1 MGDANPSGEQAGM
14 EFLNY
19 FGGVFEPAA
28 LLLLLGG
35 TIGGLILGATPGLSP
50 TMAVALLIPFTFHL
64 SATQGLILLGA
75 AYTSTVAGGAVSAI
89 LLNIPGAPAN
99 IATALDGNEMARKG
113 QGARALQLSF
123 LASGVGGVIGVL
135 LLIFLTPVLAQWALK
150 FGPSHLFWIAILGV
164 TVIGSL
170 DSKSFVKGLLSGCI
184 GLWLSMIGYDE
195 ILGTER
201 FIFTDALTGGIHI
214 IPALIGLFA
223 IPQVME
229 MFSKGR
235 STANVNAISVPKY
248 SLSQSIR
255 ELLDSIRSLSIGAV
269 VGSVIG
275 LIPGVGGQ
283 ISGLVAYDQARKFSP
298 MREKFGTGHAE
309 GIIAAESAN
318 NAMVGPSLIPLLTLS
333 IPGSPT
339 AAVLLGGLLI
349 HGIFP
354 GSDIFDKHP
363 QVVWTFIN
371 SMLIGQI
378 LMVIFGIYTAAWA
391 ARIAKAPAP
400 IMAAGVLVLAVF
412 GSYSVQQSMGD
423 VHIMLVL
430 GIGMFVLEK
439 FGFSAAPLVL
449 GLILGPLAGDYFTN
463 GSMIAAAQDGPW
475 VYFFTG
481 GLNILLILLVSL
493 SIGYSFWNNML
504 QKRDRVTEKAGQE
517 PGQ

>member
-1 MGDANPSGEQAGM
+1 M

-19 FGGVFEPAA
+19 FGGVFEPIA
-28 LLLLLGG
+28 LLLLFGG

-50 TMAVALLIPFTFHL
+50 TMAVALLIPFTFQL

-89 LLNIPGAPAN
+89 LLKIPGAPAN

-113 QGARALQLSF
+113 KGARALQLSF
-123 LASGVGGVIGVL
+123 LSSGIGGVIGIL

-184 GLWLSMIGYDE
+184 GLWLSQIGYDE
-195 ILGTER
+195 IQGTER

-223 IPQVME
+223 IPQVLDMLAKGHSWAKFDTIDVPSHSILKTCKE
-229 MFSKGR
+229 LRSSKL
-235 STANVNAISVPKY
+235 ALSVGT
-248 SLSQSIR
+248 I
-255 ELLDSIRSLSIGAV
+255 
-269 VGSVIG
+269 VGSIVG

-283 ISGLVAYDQARKFSP
+283 IAGLVAYDQTRKFSP
-298 MREKFGTGHAE
+298 EKQKFGTGHPE

-318 NAMVGPSLIPLLTLS
+318 NAMVGPSLVPLLTLS

-354 GSDIFDKHP
+354 GSDIFTKHP
-363 QVVWTFIN
+363 GVIWTFIN

-378 LMVIFGIYTAAWA
+378 LMVIFGIYTAKWA
-391 ARIAKAPAP
+391 ARIARTPMP
-400 IMAAGVLVLAVF
+400 IMAAGVLVLSVF
-412 GSYSVQQSMGD
+412 GAYSVQQSIGD

-449 GLILGPLAGDYFTN
+449 GLILGPIAGDYFTN

-481 GLNILLILLVSL
+481 GLNIFLILLIVASV
-493 SIGYSFWNNML
+493 GYSFWSNVLYN
-504 QKRDRVTEKAGQE
+504 KRANKADGQS
-517 PGQ
+517 GSNA